1 MGGTR
6 GRLVTAA
13 GLAAAVAV
21 IVLVAVLASGESEDG
36 GLRAE
41 VASPTDLLI
50 YVEKEDNVPGIANG
64 RHAVTLECV
73 DRKGATVVRGHH
85 AWPFSDTDGGT
96 VDPHVHQVVPVDRS
110 GDLHR
115 CRLVGTRGP
124 LEGQVAPAA

>member
-1 MGGTR
+1 
-6 GRLVTAA
+6 VTAA
-13 GLAAAVAV
+13 VLAGGVAL
-21 IVLVAVLASGESEDG
+21 IVLIAVLATGGSADG

-50 YVEKEDNVPGIANG
+50 YVKEEDNVPGIADG
-64 RHAVTLECV
+64 KRAVTVECV

-85 AWPFSDTDGGT
+85 AWPFSDTDNGT
-96 VDPHVHQVVPVDRS
+96 VDPHVHQVVPADRS
-110 GDLHR
+110 GDLRR